1 MAFDVSNLHFSA
13 LPAVAFNR
21 CGCNW
26 TFALGCV
33 TQMASLKMHA
43 PRDRVE
49 FIGKLVLL
57 VFVLG
62 APGQLLRGAK
72 PVNQHDVLPIL
83 HLRCAACHGR
93 QEQKAGLDLRTVESL
108 LKGSK
113 DGPVLKSSDPDGS
126 LLIQKIT
133 KGEMPPKRDLV
144 KASVKP
150 VRDVELEI
158 IRDWVTAGMP
168 LAESER
174 PREPL
179 ISEQDRQF
187 WSFQSPKRPE
197 VPLLGQ
203 AAAANPID
211 LFVAKRLAKTGLKLA
226 GQASK
231 RELARRIYF
240 DLIGLPPLPEE
251 VDAFVVDVRPDAYE
265 QLVDRLLASPAYGE
279 RWARYWLDLAGYA
292 DSEGI
297 QHADT
302 LRPWAYR
309 YRDYVIRALNLDKPY
324 DLFLSEQ
331 IAGDELANYQDAD
344 EFSEEHLD
352 RLVATGFLRMVEDGT
367 NANITNFVP
376 DRQDNI
382 DNEMRVLGSSVLG
395 LTLHCAKCHSHKF
408 DPLSQADY
416 FRLRAIFKGAFD
428 EHDWLNPAKRRLPF
442 GHPGELKRW
451 HENKATVDAE
461 VVAIK
466 ANEGLDEEAKK
477 KALEVTEK
485 KRIEQPMV
493 RALWDRG
500 QPSPTYLFNRGDDL
514 QPRELIE
521 PGLPRALVSPGETFR
536 GKPPWQGSGKT
547 GRRLALANWLTKGVH
562 PLTARVMVNRLWKHH
577 FGRGLV
583 RTLGD
588 FGKAGERPSHPQLLD
603 WLATEFVEAEWSIKR
618 MHRLILTSRTYRQ
631 TSRVSAERIELDPQ
645 NKLWSRMPLLRLQG
659 EVLRD
664 SMLAL
669 AGRLRWEQ
677 FGPADPVDVS
687 GQGLVMSKPKD
698 GTWRRSVYLRQR
710 RTEVPTL
717 LASFDLPVMSPNCIE
732 RPESNVVTQALHL
745 MNNELLRRL
754 ANAFARRVSH
764 EKPGGIDGK
773 MRHAFRLALGR
784 NATTEEI
791 DLAKRKLGPLA
802 NHDKTQ
808 LLQVFCHALF
818 NAAEFAY
825 VD

>member
-1 MAFDVSNLHFSA
+1 M
-13 LPAVAFNR
+13 
-21 CGCNW
+21 
-26 TFALGCV
+26 FAS
-33 TQMASLKMHA
+33 QH
-43 PRDRVE
+43 RVE
-49 FIGKLVLL
+49 FVGRLL
-57 VFVLG
+57 LLIFVLRTL
-62 APGQLLRGAK
+62 GQADSVAE

-93 QEQKAGLDLRTVESL
+93 QEQKADLDLRTVESL

-113 DGPVLKSSDPDGS
+113 DGPVVKSGDPDGS
-126 LLIQKIT
+126 LLVQKIT

-150 VRDVELEI
+150 VREGELET
-158 IRDWVTAGMP
+158 IRDWIAAGMP
-168 LAESER
+168 VAESGR

-197 VPLLGQ
+197 VPALGQ
-203 AAAANPID
+203 EAVANPID
-211 LFVAKRLAKTGLKLA
+211 AFVSERLTKSGLELA
-226 GQASK
+226 GQAPK
-231 RELARRIYF
+231 HELARRVYF

-251 VDAFVVDVRPDAYE
+251 VDAFVADKRPDAYE

-309 YRDYVIRALNLDKPY
+309 YRDYVIRALNSDKPY
-324 DLFLSEQ
+324 DLFLLEQ
-331 IAGDELANYQDAD
+331 IAGDELANHEDAD
-344 EFSEEHLD
+344 AFTEEHLD

-376 DRQDNI
+376 DRQDHI

-408 DPLSQADY
+408 DPVSQADY

-428 EHDWLNPAKRRLPF
+428 EHDWLSPSKRRLPL
-442 GHPGELKRW
+442 GHPEELKRW
-451 HENKATVDAE
+451 RENKAAVDAE
-461 VVAIK
+461 VAAIK
-466 ANEGLDEEAKK
+466 ANKELDEEAKK
-477 KALEVTEK
+477 KALEAAEK

-500 QPSPTYLFNRGDDL
+500 QPSPTYLLNRGGYL
-514 QPRELIE
+514 EPRELIE
-521 PGLPRALVSPGETFR
+521 PALPRALVPPGETFR
-536 GKPPWQGSGKT
+536 AKPPWPGSGKT
-547 GRRLALANWLTKGVH
+547 GRRLAFARWLTKGDH

-603 WLATEFVEAEWSIKR
+603 WLATEFVGVEWSIKR
-618 MHRLILTSRTYRQ
+618 MQRLIMTSRTYRQ
-631 TSRVSAERIELDPQ
+631 TSRVSAERMESDPQ

-659 EVLRD
+659 EALRD

-687 GQGLVMSKPKD
+687 GQGLVMAKPKD

-717 LASFDLPVMSPNCIE
+717 LASFDLPVMSPNCVE

-754 ANAFARRVSH
+754 ANAFAERVSH
-764 EKPGGIDGK
+764 EKPGVLSEK

-784 NATTEEI
+784 EASAREI

-802 NHDKTQ
+802 KRDGNQ
-808 LLQVFCHALF
+808 ALQAFCHALF
-818 NAAEFAY
+818 NAAEFVY

>member
-1 MAFDVSNLHFSA
+1 
-13 LPAVAFNR
+13 
-21 CGCNW
+21 
-26 TFALGCV
+26 
-33 TQMASLKMHA
+33 MHA

-62 APGQLLRGAK
+62 APGQPNGAAE

-113 DGPVLKSSDPDGS
+113 DGPVLKSGDPDGS
-126 LLIQKIT
+126 LLVQKIT

-158 IRDWVTAGMP
+158 IRDWVAAGMP

-211 LFVAKRLAKTGLKLA
+211 LFVAKRLAKAGLRLA
-226 GQASK
+226 EQAPK
-231 RELARRIYF
+231 RELARRVYF
-240 DLIGLPPLPEE
+240 DLTGLPPLPEE
-251 VDAFVVDVRPDAYE
+251 VDAFVADERPDAYE

-309 YRDYVIRALNLDKPY
+309 YRDYVIRALNSDKPY

-331 IAGDELANYQDAD
+331 IAGDELANYPDAD
-344 EFSEEHLD
+344 GFTEEDLD

-416 FRLRAIFKGAFD
+416 FRLRAVFKGAFD
-428 EHDWLNPAKRRLPF
+428 EHDWLNPAKRLLPF
-442 GHPGELKRW
+442 GHPEELKHWR
-451 HENKATVDAE
+451 ENKAAVDAE
-461 VVAIK
+461 VAAIK
-466 ANEGLDEEAKK
+466 ANEELDEAAKK
-477 KALEVTEK
+477 KALEAAEK

-500 QPSPTYLFNRGDDL
+500 QPSPTYLFNRGDYL

-521 PGLPRALVSPGETFR
+521 PGLPRALLSPGETFR
-536 GKPPWQGSGKT
+536 AKPPWQGSGKT
-547 GRRLALANWLTKGVH
+547 GRRLAFAEWLTKGDH

-588 FGKAGERPSHPQLLD
+588 FGKAGERPSHPQLFD

-618 MHRLILTSRTYRQ
+618 MQRLILTSRTYRQ
-631 TSRVSAERIELDPQ
+631 TSRVSVERMESDPQ
-645 NKLWSRMPLLRLQG
+645 NKLWSRMSLLRLQG

-669 AGRLRWEQ
+669 AGRMRWEQ

-687 GQGLVMSKPKD
+687 GQGLVMAKPKD

-717 LASFDLPVMSPNCIE
+717 LASFDLPVMSPNCVE

-754 ANAFARRVSH
+754 ANAFAHRVSH
-764 EKPGGIDGK
+764 EKPGGIDEK

-784 NATTEEI
+784 DATTEEI

-802 NHDKTQ
+802 NQDKTQ
-808 LLQVFCHALF
+808 LLQAFCHALF
-818 NAAEFAY
+818 NAAEFSY

>member
-1 MAFDVSNLHFSA
+1 
-13 LPAVAFNR
+13 
-21 CGCNW
+21 
-26 TFALGCV
+26 
-33 TQMASLKMHA
+33 MHA
-43 PRDRVE
+43 PRDSVE
-49 FIGKLVLL
+49 FIGRLGLL
-57 VFVLG
+57 MFVLG
-62 APGQLLRGAK
+62 APGQSNDAAE
-72 PVNQHDVLPIL
+72 PVNQHNVLPIL
-83 HLRCAACHGR
+83 HLRCASCHGR
-93 QEQKAGLDLRTVESL
+93 QEQKSNLDMRTVESL

-113 DGPVLKSSDPDGS
+113 DGPVVKPGDPEAS
-126 LLIQKIT
+126 LLIQKIS

-150 VRDVELEI
+150 VREGELEI
-158 IRDWVTAGMP
+158 IRKWIAAGMP
-168 LAESER
+168 VAKAER
-174 PREPL
+174 PKERLVTLE
-179 ISEQDRQF
+179 EEKF
-187 WSFQSPKRPE
+187 WSFQSPKRPV
-197 VPLLGQ
+197 VPQVGQ
-203 AAAANPID
+203 TVVANPID
-211 LFVAKRLAKTGLKLA
+211 AFVAKRLAKVGLELA
-226 GQASK
+226 GQATR

-240 DLIGLPPLPEE
+240 DLTGLPPLPGE
-251 VDAFVVDVRPDAYE
+251 VAAFVEDEHPGAYE
-265 QLVDRLLASPAYGE
+265 RLVDRLLASPAYGE

-309 YRDYVIRALNLDKPY
+309 YRDYVIRALNSDKPY

-331 IAGDELANYQDAD
+331 IAGDELANYEDAN
-344 EFSEEHLD
+344 EFTEEHFD

-382 DNEMRVLGSSVLG
+382 DNEMRVLGSSVFG

-428 EHDWLNPAKRRLPF
+428 EHDWLNPSKRRLPF
-442 GHPGELKRW
+442 GHPEELKRW
-451 HENKATVDAE
+451 HENKAAVDAE
-461 VVAIK
+461 LAAIK
-466 ANEGLDEEAKK
+466 ANAGLDKEAKK
-477 KALEVTEK
+477 KAFEAAEK

-500 QPSPTYLFNRGDDL
+500 QPSPTYLFNRGDYL

-521 PGLPRALVSPGETFR
+521 PGLPRALVSTGETFR
-536 GKPPWQGSGKT
+536 PKPPWQGSSKT
-547 GRRLALANWLTKGVH
+547 GRRLAFVKWLTKGDH
-562 PLTARVMVNRLWKHH
+562 PLTARVMVNRIWKHH
-577 FGRGLV
+577 FGHGLV
-583 RTLGD
+583 RTPGD
-588 FGKAGERPSHPQLLD
+588 FGKSGERPSHPQLLD

-631 TSRVSAERIELDPQ
+631 TSRISAERMELDPQ
-645 NKLWSRMPLLRLQG
+645 NKLWSRMPILRLQG

-677 FGPADPVDVS
+677 FGPADSVDVS
-687 GQGLVMSKPKD
+687 DQGLVMAKPKD

-717 LASFDLPVMSPNCIE
+717 LASFDLPVMSPNCVE

-745 MNNELLRRL
+745 MNNDLLRRL
-754 ANAFARRVSH
+754 ANAFAQRVNY
-764 EKPGGIDGK
+764 EKPSGIGAK

-784 NATTEEI
+784 EASAEEI
-791 DLAKRKLGPLA
+791 DLGKRKLSPLVER
-802 NHDKTQ
+802 DETQ
-808 LLQVFCHALF
+808 ALQALCHALF
-818 NAAEFAY
+818 NAAEFVY
-825 VD
+825 LD

>member
-1 MAFDVSNLHFSA
+1 
-13 LPAVAFNR
+13 
-21 CGCNW
+21 
-26 TFALGCV
+26 
-33 TQMASLKMHA
+33 MHA
-43 PRDRVE
+43 PWDRVE

-62 APGQLLRGAK
+62 APGQPNGAAE

-113 DGPVLKSSDPDGS
+113 DGPVLKSGDPDGS

-158 IRDWVTAGMP
+158 IRDWVAAGMP
-168 LAESER
+168 LAESKR

-211 LFVAKRLAKTGLKLA
+211 LFVAKRLAKAGLRLA
-226 GQASK
+226 EQAPK
-231 RELARRIYF
+231 RELARRVYF
-240 DLIGLPPLPEE
+240 DLTGLPPLPEE
-251 VDAFVVDVRPDAYE
+251 VDAFVADERPDAYE

-309 YRDYVIRALNLDKPY
+309 YRDYVIRALNSDKPY

-331 IAGDELANYQDAD
+331 IAGDELANYEDAN
-344 EFSEEHLD
+344 EFTEEHLE

-408 DPLSQADY
+408 DPVSQADY
-416 FRLRAIFKGAFD
+416 FRLRAVFKGAFD
-428 EHDWLNPAKRRLPF
+428 EHDWLNPGKRRLPF
-442 GHPGELKRW
+442 GHPEELKRW
-451 HENKATVDAE
+451 RENKAAVDAE
-461 VVAIK
+461 VAAIK
-466 ANEGLDEEAKK
+466 SNEELDEEAKK
-477 KALEVTEK
+477 KALEAAEK

-500 QPSPTYLFNRGDDL
+500 QPSPTYLLNRGDYL
-514 QPRELIE
+514 EPRELIE
-521 PGLPRALVSPGETFR
+521 PGLPRALVSHGETFR
-536 GKPPWQGSGKT
+536 AKPPWPGSGKT
-547 GRRLALANWLTKGVH
+547 GRRLAFARWLTKGDH

-603 WLATEFVEAEWSIKR
+603 WLATEFVGVEWSIKR
-618 MHRLILTSRTYRQ
+618 MQRLIMTSRTYRQ
-631 TSRVSAERIELDPQ
+631 TSRVSAERMESDPQ

-659 EVLRD
+659 EALRD

-687 GQGLVMSKPKD
+687 GQGLVMAKPKD

-717 LASFDLPVMSPNCIE
+717 LASFDLPVMSPNCVE

-754 ANAFARRVSH
+754 ANAFAERVSH
-764 EKPGGIDGK
+764 EKPGVLSEK

-784 NATTEEI
+784 EASAKEI

-802 NHDKTQ
+802 KRDGNQ
-808 LLQVFCHALF
+808 ALQAFCHALF
-818 NAAEFAY
+818 NAAEFIY

>member
-1 MAFDVSNLHFSA
+1 M
-13 LPAVAFNR
+13 
-21 CGCNW
+21 
-26 TFALGCV
+26 LGCV
-33 TQMASLKMHA
+33 TQVASLKMYES
-43 PRDRVE
+43 PNRVE
-49 FIGKLVLL
+49 FIGKLMLL
-57 VFVLG
+57 IFVLG
-62 APGQLLRGAK
+62 APGQPNGAVE

-93 QEQKAGLDLRTVESL
+93 QEQKAGLDMRTVESL

-113 DGPVLKSSDPDGS
+113 DGPVVKAGDPEAS
-126 LLIQKIT
+126 LLVQKIA

-150 VRDVELEI
+150 VREGELEI
-158 IRDWVTAGMP
+158 IRKWIAAGMP
-168 LAESER
+168 LAESEPPAER
-174 PREPL
+174 L
-179 ISEQDRQF
+179 ISEQDQKF
-187 WSFQSPKRPE
+187 WAFQSPKRPLL
-197 VPLLGQ
+197 PTLGQ
-203 AAAANPID
+203 ADIINPVD
-211 LFVAKRLAKTGLKLA
+211 AFVAKRLAKAGLRLA
-226 GQASK
+226 DQAPK
-231 RELARRIYF
+231 RELARRIHF
-240 DLIGLPPLPEE
+240 DLTGLPPLPGE
-251 VDAFVVDVRPDAYE
+251 VDAFVADVRPDAYE
-265 QLVDRLLASPAYGE
+265 RLVDRLLASPAYGE

-309 YRDYVIRALNLDKPY
+309 YRDYVIRALNSDKPY
-324 DLFLSEQ
+324 DLFLLEQ
-331 IAGDELANYQDAD
+331 IAGDELANYEDAD
-344 EFSEEHLD
+344 GFTEEDLD

-382 DNEMRVLGSSVLG
+382 DSEMRVLGSSVLG

-416 FRLRAIFKGAFD
+416 FRLRAVFKGAFD

-442 GHPGELKRW
+442 GHPDELKHWR
-451 HENKATVDAE
+451 ENKAAVDAE
-461 VVAIK
+461 VASIK
-466 ANEGLDEEAKK
+466 ANEELDEEAKK
-477 KALEVTEK
+477 KALEAAEK
-485 KRIEQPMV
+485 KRTEQPMV

-500 QPSPTYLFNRGDDL
+500 QPSPTYLFNRGDYL

-521 PGLPRALVSPGETFR
+521 PGLPRVLVSSGEIFR
-536 GKPPWQGSGKT
+536 AKPPWQGSGKT
-547 GRRLALANWLTKGVH
+547 GRRLAFAEWLTKGDH

-577 FGRGLV
+577 FGWGLV

-603 WLATEFVEAEWSIKR
+603 WLATEFVETEWSIKR
-618 MHRLILTSRTYRQ
+618 MQRLILTSRTYRQ

-659 EVLRD
+659 EALRD

-717 LASFDLPVMSPNCIE
+717 LASFDLPVMSPNCVE

-754 ANAFARRVSH
+754 ANAFAQRVSH

-784 NATTEEI
+784 DASAEEI
-791 DLAKRKLGPLA
+791 DLAKRKLDPLA
-802 NHDKTQ
+802 NRDETQ
-808 LLQVFCHALF
+808 ALRAFCHALF
-818 NAAEFAY
+818 NAAEFVY